1 MTYDTILI
9 LKDTNTT
16 SIAEF
21 FKVVEARGGTIN
33 KVRDIDERCS
43 ICGIPCF
50 YVFFSFTISSS
61 NYFEVSNEF
70 ERNPYCMT
78 WKLLHAY

>member
-16 SIAEF
+16 SIAGF
-21 FKVVEARGGTIN
+21 FKIVEAKGGTIN

-43 ICGIPCF
+43 ICSIPCF
-50 YVFFSFTISSS
+50 YVFFSFSIPIL
-61 NYFEVSNEF
+61 NFCELEKEFKRIPYYVVSK
-70 ERNPYCMT
+70 P
-78 WKLLHAY
+78 LHAY